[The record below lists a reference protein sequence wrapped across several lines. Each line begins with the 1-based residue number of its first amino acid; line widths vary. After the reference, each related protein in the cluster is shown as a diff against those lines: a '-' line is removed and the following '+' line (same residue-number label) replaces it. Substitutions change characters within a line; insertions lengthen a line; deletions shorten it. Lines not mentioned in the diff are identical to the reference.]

1 MNDKAAKDSATQA
14 LSAIQAKAK
23 VTATA
28 TKKPDPGTVQSI
40 QAAAAQATGG
50 KVHRVE
56 AAGVIKRT
64 SAHFIDPHLI
74 AIDPEWNI
82 RFDLGDIDGLAASI
96 KAQKERDPSSGGL
109 LQPIGVIR
117 MPQGHPLSENGKKLF
132 LTRWGHRR
140 TTAIYKLLKAGETFP
155 EGIPA
160 KIVDR
165 GQDIQAATIEM
176 FVENDHKPL
185 LPMEEAAAYKRLR
198 DGFPEQGIKGMT
210 PAQICKAVGRAMPH
224 VTSMLDLLEAA
235 PEVQEG
241 VKSGELK
248 KMDAKLIS
256 QIAKG
261 DLETQKKLT
270 DLAKKAAKGD
280 KKARVEL
287 EKGLHA
293 KKVSKAAAKGKTIKM
308 RALSDVEL
316 SELGASVASRM
327 AGLLTAANKPL
338 TFDMSKWIKEDDK
351 LALAASYGALQ
362 ALKAAAGMKID
373 LDF

>member
-1 MNDKAAKDSATQA
+1 MNDKAAQDAAQQA
-14 LSAIQAKAK
+14 LSAIGAKAK
-23 VTATA
+23 ASA
-28 TKKPDPGTVQSI
+28 AKKPDPGTVESI
-40 QAAAAQATGG
+40 RDAAEKATGG

-56 AAGVIKRT
+56 AAGVVKRS
-64 SAHFIDPHLI
+64 SAHFIDPRTI
-74 AIDPEWNI
+74 AMDPEWNI

-117 MPQGHPLSENGKKLF
+117 MPQGHPLSDSGKKLF
-132 LTRWGHRR
+132 LVRWGHRR
-140 TTAIYKLLKAGETFP
+140 TTAINQLMKEGESFP

-160 KIVDR
+160 KIVDK

-176 FVENDHKPL
+176 FVENTNKPL

-198 DGFPEQGIKGMT
+198 DGFAEQGIKGMT
-210 PAQICKAVGRAMPH
+210 LGAICKAVGRAMPH

-241 VKSGELK
+241 VKSGEVK

-261 DLETQKKLT
+261 DADTQKKLT
-270 DLAKKAAKGD
+270 ELAKKAAKGD

-287 EKGLHA
+287 DKALHA
-293 KKVSKAAAKGKTIKM
+293 KKVSKAAAKGRTIKM
-308 RALSDVEL
+308 RAMSDVEL
-316 SELGASVASRM
+316 SELGAAVASRM
-327 AGLLTAANKPL
+327 AGLLTSANKPL
-338 TFDMSKWIKEDDK
+338 DFNMEKWIKEDDK

-362 ALKAAAGMKID
+362 ALKAAAGMKIN